1 MAIDGPRERPP
12 AVSPGPHAG
21 DCPRELLS
29 FPHEKSP
36 FGRHSFSKVP
46 RIQLTL
52 LRSARATQFRQLTGI
67 QTKSLW
73 GNTGILHFCVRFYS
87 IPIAAHFTSLQ
98 LTFKMQFVLRFALA
112 CASVA
117 AFAPSTVSRSAT
129 KLGYAVLIPAFA
141 NPPTHLDM
149 DAVEGVHTWGGLKSR
164 PPPVAPPPPLN
175 NT

>member
-1 MAIDGPRERPP
+1 MRILDLFPSVQRKIMPLLNVELPKRQSPNSFFQHTPR
-12 AVSPGPHAG
+12 
-21 DCPRELLS
+21 
-29 FPHEKSP
+29 
-36 FGRHSFSKVP
+36 
-46 RIQLTL
+46 
-52 LRSARATQFRQLTGI
+52 
-67 QTKSLW
+67 
-73 GNTGILHFCVRFYS
+73 
-87 IPIAAHFTSLQ
+87 FTSLQ

-164 PPPVAPPPPLN
+164 PPPVAPPPRSITHRSNDRRSRARRESKNEDISSPSTLRERVSN
-175 NT
+175 SD